1 MPRFRLRWCR
11 GTNNILAVREIIR
24 PYRAEL
30 AFFCVSGCEEH
41 RTFSDAP
48 PALSGQECLLH
59 TDCSCTGRSTRS
71 SIRNWFDPFGF
82 VVYLWGCRFPLR
94 VARGRGAEFFP
105 FMDKKRILASVVVF
119 FILAIL
125 VYLQYRHWRTFDWGT
140 FWSQTHRIKKIHVLH
155 GIALI
160 YLAYG
165 MRAWRWKIFLKPVR
179 PKTRTID
186 LVSPTLVGFTG
197 LALLGRAG
205 EFIRP
210 YLIARRTDLPVSSQL
225 AVWGVERIFD
235 IGAFTVLMLLA
246 IFLPSA
252 LPSIP
257 HPEYYLRFRELGF
270 LLTAAVAATTV
281 AAIVIRRNGERVA
294 VWVEQRSSHLSSNLG
309 HKMAQKV
316 REFGMGLNT
325 IHGPFSLLWLSL
337 VSVGMW
343 YLIALAYQEVTHSYG
358 VDALAIP
365 VSQLLILM
373 FSSMLGSML
382 QLPAVGGG
390 SQMATIATLSSVFD
404 VPPELAASCGILLWL
419 VTFAA
424 VVPAGLLL
432 AHRERLSL
440 RKLSVESHRTE

>member
-1 MPRFRLRWCR
+1 
-11 GTNNILAVREIIR
+11 
-24 PYRAEL
+24 
-30 AFFCVSGCEEH
+30 
-41 RTFSDAP
+41 
-48 PALSGQECLLH
+48 
-59 TDCSCTGRSTRS
+59 
-71 SIRNWFDPFGF
+71 
-82 VVYLWGCRFPLR
+82 
-94 VARGRGAEFFP
+94 
-105 FMDKKRILASVVVF
+105 MDKKRILASVAVF
-119 FILAIL
+119 LILAIL
-125 VYLQYRHWRTFDWGT
+125 LYLQYRHWRSFDWGT
-140 FWSQTHRIKKIHVLH
+140 FWSQTGRVNKWHVFH

-160 YLAYG
+160 YLGYF
-165 MRAWRWKIFLKPVR
+165 MRAVRWKIFLNPVR
-179 PKTRTID
+179 PKTRTVD
-186 LVSPTLVGFTG
+186 LISPTLVGFTG

-210 YLIARRTDLPVSSQL
+210 YLIARRTNLPVSSQI

-235 IGAFTVLMLLA
+235 IGAFTVLMMLA

-270 LLTAAVAATTV
+270 VLTALVAGTTIAAV
-281 AAIVIRRNGERVA
+281 VIRRKGDSVA
-294 VWVEQRSSHLSSNLG
+294 VWLEKRFGHLSSNLG
-309 HKMAQKV
+309 HRLGQKV

-325 IHGPFSLLWLSL
+325 IHGPWSMLWLTL

-343 YLIALAYQEVTHSYG
+343 YVIALAYHEVTHSYG
-358 VDALAIP
+358 VDALEIP

-404 VPPELAASCGILLWL
+404 VPAELAASCGILLWL

-424 VVPAGLLL
+424 VVPSGLIL
-432 AHRERLSL
+432 AHHERLSL
-440 RKLSVESHRTE
+440 RKLSVESHQQTE